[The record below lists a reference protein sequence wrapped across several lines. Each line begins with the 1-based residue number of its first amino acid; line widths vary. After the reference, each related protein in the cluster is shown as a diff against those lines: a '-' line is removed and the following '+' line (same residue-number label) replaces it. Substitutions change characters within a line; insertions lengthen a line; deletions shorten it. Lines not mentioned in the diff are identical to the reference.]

1 MLTGFVMARQVVHWF
16 GSLVKMLVQSQAC
29 LFACCLSVC
38 SFKLKWTTAIV
49 HPQSKL
55 CAEIHI
61 VIAFNH
67 FGVSTYV
74 KCVHSSVCIQGPAAF
89 CLDEMP
95 NNHDMWSKHWSQLR
109 CCARHVEILTC
120 RLLLKV
126 IFKVIVSVKIIF
138 KDIYFGEDNFQG
150 HCLGLFQLVCHGWIT
165 LIV

>member
-1 MLTGFVMARQVVHWF
+1 
-16 GSLVKMLVQSQAC
+16 MLVVC
-29 LFACCLSVC
+29 LFVC

-61 VIAFNH
+61 VIALDH

-74 KCVHSSVCIQGPAAF
+74 KRVRSSVCIQGPAAF

-95 NNHDMWSKHWSQLR
+95 NDMCSKHWSQFR
-109 CCARHVEILTC
+109 CCARRVEILTC

-126 IFKVIVSVKIIF
+126 IFKVIVSVRIIF
-138 KDIYFGEDNFQG
+138 KDIYFGEDHFQG
-150 HCLGLFQLVCHGWIT
+150 HCFGLF
-165 LIV
+165 